1 MFGIYNKL
9 INLIFSYLFP
19 VPKPTKEDKL
29 LRVMGEYLKLITDV
43 PFDDFNIKLH
53 DKELIVEIHLIYDTW
68 ERTYLCIKQEH
79 IIERDMN
86 NMFPYTFIVNAVT
99 SYMN

>member
-1 MFGIYNKL
+1 MFGIYNKF

-86 NMFPYTFIVNAVT
+86 NMFPYTFIVNAVA

>member
-1 MFGIYNKL
+1 MYNRLKHL
-9 INLIFSYLFP
+9 ILSYLFP
-19 VPKPTKEDKL
+19 VPKPTKDDRL
-29 LRVMGEYLKLITDV
+29 IRVMGEYLKLIAEV
-43 PFDDFNIKLH
+43 PFDDFSIKIH
-53 DKELIVEIHLIYDTW
+53 DKESLVEIHLIYDTW

-86 NMFPYTFIVNAVT
+86 NMFPYSFIVNAVV